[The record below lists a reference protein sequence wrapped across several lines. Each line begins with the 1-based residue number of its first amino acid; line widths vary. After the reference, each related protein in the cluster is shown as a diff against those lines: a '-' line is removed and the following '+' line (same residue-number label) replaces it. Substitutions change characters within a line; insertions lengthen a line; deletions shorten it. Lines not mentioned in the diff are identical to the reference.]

1 MIFME
6 KKTWTIFFL
15 ILLHLFP
22 IISYFIFN
30 EISLYEQN
38 NYLLVYPYVQAGL
51 LFVYGA
57 LYLGT
62 RMLLSWTIDSVKPSQ
77 VIRAAVALFVCIA
90 INIAYLLGY
99 FYSPGLVTSR
109 YYLHAP
115 FAMLLLLI
123 PFWIVEWIR
132 RIYLWFHK
140 TNDE

>member
-6 KKTWTIFFL
+6 KKTWTIFSL

-62 RMLLSWTIDSVKPSQ
+62 RMLLSWTIDSAKPSQ
-77 VIRAAVALFVCIA
+77 VIRSAVMLLVCIVLNA
-90 INIAYLLGY
+90 AYLLGY
-99 FYSPGLVTSR
+99 FYLPGLITSR

-115 FAMLLLLI
+115 FAMFLLLI
-123 PFWIVEWIR
+123 PFWTIEWIR
-132 RIYLWFHK
+132 RIYLLYRK
-140 TNDE
+140 NNDV